1 MEQLQ
6 HLGTRA
12 APPPRQWY
20 IYYAAAPVPGSPFT
34 GQRTGVLECDT
45 PLGDYRDRGMLYT
58 GDNPDGK
65 TDNIWAIDMTI
76 FEHRGELYAVWS
88 GWERQRDTDA
98 TDQLLYIARMESP
111 TRIGPRILLSRPD
124 QPWEQGDHIAL
135 QEGPSAL
142 RHGDDLFIVYS
153 TRGSWSRHYK
163 LGQLRLRTPDSDPLN
178 PASWIKSGPIFT
190 GNDRIH
196 GVGHASFTTSPDGNE
211 YWIYYHSK
219 KIRYTTGGATY
230 ACNASTST
238 PRATPASE
246 SPQSRGPTPCP
257 RGHPNTRTDMSE
269 LYDIFREHP
278 HISTDTRNIG
288 ADSIFFALRGATFDG
303 NRFAAEAL
311 DKGAAYAVVDDPA
324 AVTDERM
331 VLVGDTLGALQE
343 LAREHRRR
351 LAIPILAISGSNG
364 KTTTKELVSRVLAE
378 RFEVYAT
385 RGNLNNHIGV
395 PLTLLAMTRDT
406 QFGVVE
412 MGASAC
418 GEIALLASIAEPNY
432 GILTNI
438 GRAHLEG
445 FGGPEGVRR
454 GKGELF
460 DYLAANGGR
469 AFVPREDEMLTNMA
483 AERDGLAAEYY
494 SITLAEDL
502 ENHLEGHYNRFN
514 IAAAVAVGR
523 YFDVA
528 DERIRHAVGSYVP
541 DNNRSQRTETG
552 RNTLIVDCYN
562 ANPSSMRA
570 SVANF
575 LAEPPGMRTRR
586 LLILGDMLELG
597 AWSAEEHAAVIRLAA
612 QAPQT
617 EVMLVGQEFAKAR
630 ADMEPQPARIT
641 LFADREH
648 LIAALRTHPVDNALV
663 LIKGSRGIGLEKAVG
678 EL

>member
-1 MEQLQ
+1 
-6 HLGTRA
+6 
-12 APPPRQWY
+12 
-20 IYYAAAPVPGSPFT
+20 
-34 GQRTGVLECDT
+34 
-45 PLGDYRDRGMLYT
+45 
-58 GDNPDGK
+58 
-65 TDNIWAIDMTI
+65 
-76 FEHRGELYAVWS
+76 
-88 GWERQRDTDA
+88 
-98 TDQLLYIARMESP
+98 
-111 TRIGPRILLSRPD
+111 
-124 QPWEQGDHIAL
+124 
-135 QEGPSAL
+135 
-142 RHGDDLFIVYS
+142 
-153 TRGSWSRHYK
+153 
-163 LGQLRLRTPDSDPLN
+163 
-178 PASWIKSGPIFT
+178 
-190 GNDRIH
+190 
-196 GVGHASFTTSPDGNE
+196 
-211 YWIYYHSK
+211 
-219 KIRYTTGGATY
+219 
-230 ACNASTST
+230 
-238 PRATPASE
+238 
-246 SPQSRGPTPCP
+246 
-257 RGHPNTRTDMSE
+257 MSE

-541 DNNRSQRTETG
+541 DNNRSQRRSTA
-552 RNTLIVDCYN
+552 RNTLVVDCYN
-562 ANPSSMRA
+562 ANPSSMQA
-570 SVANF
+570 SLANF
-575 LAEPPGMRTRR
+575 LGEESVGGKVAV
-586 LLILGDMLELG
+586 LGDMLELG
-597 AWSAEEHAAVIRLAA
+597 AWSAAEHRAAVEQALAGDVE
-612 QAPQT
+612 QLW
-617 EVMLVGQEFAKAR
+617 LVGTEFSAAWR
-630 ADMEPQPARIT
+630 AMGCGDERVR
-641 LFADREH
+641 LFATCDEAA
-648 LIAALRTHPVDNALV
+648 AALQASPFAGKFV
-663 LIKGSRGIGLEKAVG
+663 LLKGSHGIGLERLI
-678 EL
+678 EWL